1 MTDLKQSSPH
11 RLVAVS
17 NRTAYGSQTRA
28 GGLAVAL
35 WDTLA
40 ESGGLWIG
48 WSGKI
53 FDVPRR
59 RVQLVEEDGVSF
71 ALVDMSKAEYEGFYL
86 GYANSVLWPVMHNRL
101 DLAVFDSDYFAAYES
116 INRQFAEAVEAQTS
130 ETDIVW
136 VQDYH
141 FFLLARHL
149 KDAGCKRRTGFFLHI
164 PFPAPEV
171 FRSIPNHMTLAEG
184 ICAYDVVGL
193 QSPHDCANLGRY
205 LHEEMGAEKLD
216 DERYRIGD
224 HVLTMRLCPIG
235 IDAEGFSL
243 SATSEV
249 AEKASNR
256 LSRFLGNRNLVIGVD
271 RMDYS
276 KGLPQRFEGM
286 ATLFDKYPE
295 LHGNISF
302 TQIAPPSRS
311 VVEEYAQLRQQ
322 LDELSGRI
330 NGDYGDL
337 DWIPIRYLAR
347 GYEREELAGLYRLA
361 RVGLVTPLQDGMNL
375 VAKEY
380 IAAQA
385 PDDPGVLVLSQFAG
399 AAQQMTEALIINPH
413 DRNAVAEAVR
423 EALHMPLDERQRR
436 WRALYR
442 GICEQDINW
451 WRDHFLAA
459 FDTSEPAD

>member
-1 MTDLKQSSPH
+1 MTKSPSH
-11 RLVAVS
+11 QIQRLVAVS
-17 NRTAYGSQTRA
+17 NRTAFGNPGA

-35 WDTLA
+35 SDTLA
-40 ESGGLWIG
+40 ETGGLWIG

-53 FDVPRR
+53 FDTPRR
-59 RVQLVEEDGVSF
+59 RAFLTEETGVSF
-71 ALVDMSKAEYEGFYL
+71 ALLDMSKSEYEGFYL

-101 DLAVFDSDYFAAYES
+101 DLAVFDSDYFAAYVA
-116 INRQFAEAVEAQTS
+116 INQQFAQVVSDQTS
-130 ETDIVW
+130 PDVLIW

-141 FFLLARHL
+141 FFLLAKQL
-149 KDAGCKRRTGFFLHI
+149 KDAGCDRKTGFFLHI

-171 FRSIPNHMTLAEG
+171 FRSIPDHRTLAHG
-184 ICAYDVVGL
+184 LCAYDVVGF
-193 QSPHDCANLGRY
+193 QSPHDCQNFARY
-205 LHEEMGAEKLD
+205 VQEELGAEQVG
-216 DERYRIGD
+216 EEHYRIGD
-224 HVLTMRLCPIG
+224 HTLTVRLCPIG
-235 IDAEGFSL
+235 IDAEGFSR
-243 SATSEV
+243 SATSEA
-249 AEKASNR
+249 AEGASR
-256 LSRFLGNRNLVIGVD
+256 KLARFLGNRELIIGVD

-286 ATLFDKYPE
+286 ATLFDKYPD

-347 GYEREELAGLYRLA
+347 GYERDELAGLYRLA

-380 IAAQA
+380 IAAQD
-385 PDDPGVLVLSQFAG
+385 PENPGVLVLSQFAG
-399 AAQQMTEALIINPH
+399 AAEQMKEALIINPH
-413 DRNAVAEAVR
+413 DTNALAEAVR
-423 EALHMPLDERQRR
+423 TALNMSLDERQKR
-436 WRALYR
+436 WRALYD
-442 GICEQDINW
+442 GICQQDITW
-451 WRDHFLAA
+451 WRKHFLAA
-459 FDTSEPAD
+459 FDTVKAGS

>member
-1 MTDLKQSSPH
+1 MIKTRPHSSR

-17 NRTAYGSQTRA
+17 NRTSFGSPSA

-35 WDTLA
+35 SDTLA
-40 ESGGLWIG
+40 ETGGLWIG

-53 FDVPRR
+53 FDMPRR
-59 RVQLVEEDGVSF
+59 RVHLTEEGGVSF
-71 ALVDMSKAEYEGFYL
+71 ALIDMSKSDYEGFYL

-101 DLAVFDSDYFAAYES
+101 DLAVFDSDYLAAYTA
-116 INRQFAEAVEAQTS
+116 INQQFARAISDQTAPS
-130 ETDIVW
+130 DLIW

-141 FFLLARHL
+141 FFLIAKQL
-149 KDAGCKRRTGFFLHI
+149 KDAGCHRQTGFFLHI

-171 FRSIPNHMTLAEG
+171 FRSIPDHRLLGEG
-184 ICAYDVVGL
+184 LCAYDVVGL
-193 QSPHDCANLGRY
+193 QSPHDCKNFTRY
-205 LHEEMGAEKLD
+205 IQEELGAEQVGE
-216 DERYRIGD
+216 ERYRIGD
-224 HVLTMRLCPIG
+224 HTFTLRLCPIG
-235 IDAEGFSL
+235 IDAESFSQ
-243 SATSEV
+243 SATSDA
-249 AEKASNR
+249 AENAARKLAK
-256 LSRFLGNRNLVIGVD
+256 FLGDRHLIIGVD

-286 ATLFDKYPE
+286 ATLFDKYPV
-295 LHGNISF
+295 LHGSISF

-347 GYEREELAGLYRLA
+347 GYERDELAGLYRLA

-380 IAAQA
+380 IAAQD

-399 AAQQMTEALIINPH
+399 AAEQMKEALIINPH
-413 DRNAVAEAVR
+413 DRDAVADSVLT
-423 EALHMPLDERQRR
+423 ALNMPLEERKRR
-436 WRALYR
+436 WRVLYD
-442 GICEQDINW
+442 GICRQDITW
-451 WRDHFLAA
+451 WREHFLSA
-459 FDTSEPAD
+459 FDSAPAGT

>member
-1 MTDLKQSSPH
+1 MTSYNSKSSS

-17 NRTAYGSQTRA
+17 NRTAYGSPRA

-35 WDTLA
+35 SDTLA
-40 ESGGLWIG
+40 ETGGLWIG

-53 FDVPRR
+53 FDMPRR
-59 RVQLVEEDGVSF
+59 RVLNTDEDGVSF
-71 ALVDMSKAEYEGFYL
+71 ALIDMSKAEYEGFYL

-101 DLAVFDSDYFAAYES
+101 DLAVFDSDYFAAYKA
-116 INRQFAEAVEAQTS
+116 INRQFADVVAAQT
-130 ETDIVW
+130 TQDDLIW

-141 FFLLARHL
+141 FFLLAQIL
-149 KDAGCKRRTGFFLHI
+149 KDAGCDRRTGFFLHI

-171 FRSIPNHMTLAEG
+171 FRSIPDHMTLAAG
-184 ICAYDVVGL
+184 LCAYDVVGL
-193 QSPHDCANLGRY
+193 QSSHDCANFARY
-205 LHEEMGAEKLD
+205 IQEEIGAEKID
-216 DERYRIGD
+216 DEHFRIGD
-224 HVLTMRLCPIG
+224 HILTLRLCPIG

-243 SATSEV
+243 SATSQS
-249 AEKASNR
+249 ANDASR
-256 LSRFLGNRNLVIGVD
+256 KLARFLGDRDLVIGVD

-286 ATLFDKYPE
+286 AVLFDKYPE
-295 LHGNISF
+295 LHGKISF

-380 IAAQA
+380 VAAQN
-385 PDDPGVLVLSQFAG
+385 PDNPGVLVLSQFAG
-399 AAQQMTEALIINPH
+399 AADQMTDALIINPH

-423 EALHMPLDERQRR
+423 TALNMPLEERQRR
-436 WRALYR
+436 WRALYD
-442 GICEQDINW
+442 GICRQDINW
-451 WRDHFLAA
+451 WREHFLAA
-459 FDTSEPAD
+459 FDTAEAGY